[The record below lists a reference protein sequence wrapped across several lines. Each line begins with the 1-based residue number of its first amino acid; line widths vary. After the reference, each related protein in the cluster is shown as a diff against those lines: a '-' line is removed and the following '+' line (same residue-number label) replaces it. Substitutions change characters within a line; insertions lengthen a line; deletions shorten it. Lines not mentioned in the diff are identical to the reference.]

1 MANRLAAESSPY
13 LLQHADNPVD
23 WRPWGAEALARAAL
37 EDKPILLSVG
47 YAACHWCHVMAHESF
62 EDEAIAALIN
72 RDFVPVKVD
81 REERPDV
88 DAIYMQAVQSLTGH
102 GGWPLTAFLTPDGR
116 PFYGGTYFP
125 PEDRHGMPGFPRV
138 LAAVQDAYRNR
149 RDDVL
154 RNAQLLTKAIEDA
167 AALRAEPGELSV
179 GILDD
184 AFLAIAEAHDAEFG
198 GFGAAPKFPQSMPME
213 FLLRYYARAGAP
225 EALAMVER
233 SLLAMADGGIYDH
246 LGGGFHRY
254 STDAQWLVPHFEKM
268 LYDNALL
275 ASLYLQAYQAT
286 RNERYRAVAE
296 QTLDY
301 MLREL
306 GDPAGGLY
314 SSQDADSEGVEGK
327 FYVWEKAEVDVA
339 LGAAAQA
346 FGERY
351 DVTPG
356 GNWEGRTILRLTA
369 SGAPDSPAIREAR
382 ARLFALRAERV
393 APGIDDKAL
402 TAWNALALRALAE
415 AAAILER
422 SDYRERAVRLGEFL
436 LANLYVDGR
445 LLRSWKAGRAR
456 LNGYLEDYA
465 ALALALL
472 ALHEATFEHRWL
484 HDALRLADEMLGLF
498 WDERSQLLYD
508 VGSDH
513 ERLVVRPRDTFD
525 NAVPCGSSM
534 AAEALLRLG
543 RLAGRGDLVEVADVL
558 FKSVGPLLGRYPL
571 GFGNWL
577 KALELRLAPPR
588 ELAIVGAPGAASEL
602 TRAANGAFRPH
613 LLRVML
619 DPGEAAPFASPVLE
633 GRGLVGGAAAA
644 YVCRNYACDLP
655 ASDAAELR
663 RQLDAAG

>member
-1 MANRLAAESSPY
+1 MANRLAGEASPY

-23 WRPWGAEALARAAL
+23 WYPWGAEALTRAVL
-37 EDKPILLSVG
+37 EDKPVLLSIG

-62 EDEAIAALIN
+62 ENKAIAALIN

-88 DAIYMQAVQSLTGH
+88 DSIYMQAVQSLTGR
-102 GGWPLTAFLTPDGR
+102 GGWPLTAFLMPDGR

-138 LAAVQDAYRNR
+138 LATVHDAYRNR
-149 RDDVL
+149 RDDIL
-154 RNAQLLTKAIEDA
+154 RNAELLTKAVQDTA
-167 AALRAEPGELSV
+167 SLRAAPAALSPA
-179 GILDD
+179 ILDD
-184 AFLAIAEAHDAEFG
+184 AFHAAADSHDAELG

-213 FLLRYYARAGAP
+213 FLLRYYARTGAP

-254 STDAQWLVPHFEKM
+254 STDAEWLAPHFEKM

-286 RNERYRAVAE
+286 GNARYRAITE

-301 MLREL
+301 LLREL
-306 GDPAGGLY
+306 ADPSGGLY

-327 FYVWEKAEVDVA
+327 FYVWEKAEVDAA
-339 LGAAAQA
+339 LGASAEA
-346 FGERY
+346 FCERY
-351 DVTPG
+351 NVTPG
-356 GNWEGRTILRLTA
+356 GNWEGRTILRLLGG
-369 SGAPDSPAIREAR
+369 GAPDSPALADAR
-382 ARLFALRAERV
+382 ARLFAERAKRV

-415 AAAILER
+415 AAAVLDR
-422 SDYRERAVRLGEFL
+422 ADYRERAERLGEFL
-436 LANLYVDGR
+436 LDNLYAEGR
-445 LLRSWKAGRAR
+445 LLRSWKAGRAQ

-465 ALALALL
+465 ALVLALL
-472 ALHEATFEHRWL
+472 ALHEADFQHRWL
-484 HDALRLADEMLGLF
+484 HQALRLTDEMLDLF
-498 WDERSQLLYD
+498 WEPQSQLLYD
-508 VGSDH
+508 VGRDH
-513 ERLVVRPRDTFD
+513 ERLVVRPRDSFD

-543 RLAGRGDLVEVADVL
+543 RMAGRGDLVEKADLL
-558 FKSVGPLLGRYPL
+558 FQSVGPLLGRYPL

-588 ELAIVGAPGAASEL
+588 ELGIVGAPAAAREL
-602 TRAANGAFRPH
+602 TRAANAALHPH
-613 LLRVML
+613 LLRIL
-619 DPGEAAPFASPVLE
+619 FDPGEAAPFASPILN
-633 GRGLVGGAAAA
+633 GRGLLSGAAAA
-644 YVCRNYACDLP
+644 YLCHDYVCDLP
-655 ASDAAELR
+655 TSDPEELA
-663 RQLDAAG
+663 RQISAAG

>member
-1 MANRLAAESSPY
+1 MANRLAGETSPY

-23 WRPWGAEALARAAL
+23 WRPWGAEALTRAAL
-37 EDKPILLSVG
+37 EDKPILLSIG

-62 EDEAIAALIN
+62 EDNAIAALIN

-81 REERPDV
+81 REERPDI

-102 GGWPLTAFLTPDGR
+102 GGWPLTAFLLPDGR

-149 RDDVL
+149 RDDIL

-167 AALRAEPGELSV
+167 AALRAESGALHA
-179 GILDD
+179 GMLDE
-184 AFLAIAEAHDAEFG
+184 AVHALVAAHDAEFG

-213 FLLRYYARAGAP
+213 FLLRYHARTGAP

-233 SLLAMADGGIYDH
+233 SLTTMADGGIYDH

-275 ASLYLQAYQAT
+275 ASLCLQAHQAT
-286 RNERYRAVAE
+286 GNVRYRAVAE

-301 MLREL
+301 LLREL
-306 GDPAGGLY
+306 GDPGGGLY

-327 FYVWEKAEVDVA
+327 FYVWDKAEVDAA
-339 LGAAAQA
+339 LGAAADE
-346 FGERY
+346 FGQRY
-351 DVTPG
+351 DVSPG
-356 GNWEGRTILRLTA
+356 GNWEGRTILRLTDGA
-369 SGAPDSPAIREAR
+369 APDTPAFADAR
-382 ARLFALRAERV
+382 ARLFAERAKRV
-393 APGIDDKAL
+393 APGIDDKVL

-415 AAAILER
+415 AATILER
-422 SDYRERAVRLGEFL
+422 NDYRERAVHLAEFL
-436 LANLYVDGR
+436 LDNLYEDER
-445 LLRSWKAGRAR
+445 LLRSWKAGHAR
-456 LNGYLEDYA
+456 LNAYLEDYA
-465 ALALALL
+465 ALVLALL
-472 ALHEATFEHRWL
+472 AVHEATFEHRWL
-484 HDALRLADEMLGLF
+484 RHALRLTDEMLRLF
-498 WDERSQLLYD
+498 WEQGERLLYD

-543 RLAGRGDLVEVADVL
+543 RLAGRADLVEKADLLFQSVA
-558 FKSVGPLLGRYPL
+558 PLLGRYPL

-577 KALELRLAPPR
+577 KALELRLAPPL
-588 ELAIVGAPGAASEL
+588 ELAIVGAPAAAREL

-613 LLRVML
+613 LLRILL
-619 DPGEAAPFASPVLE
+619 DPGEPAPFASPILE
-633 GRGLVGGAAAA
+633 GRGLAGGAAAA
-644 YVCRNYACDLP
+644 YLCRNYVCDLP
-655 ASDAAELR
+655 TSDPAELA
-663 RQLDAAG
+663 RQLSASG

>member
-1 MANRLAAESSPY
+1 
-13 LLQHADNPVD
+13 
-23 WRPWGAEALARAAL
+23 
-37 EDKPILLSVG
+37 
-47 YAACHWCHVMAHESF
+47 
-62 EDEAIAALIN
+62 
-72 RDFVPVKVD
+72 
-81 REERPDV
+81 
-88 DAIYMQAVQSLTGH
+88 
-102 GGWPLTAFLTPDGR
+102 
-116 PFYGGTYFP
+116 
-125 PEDRHGMPGFPRV
+125 
-138 LAAVQDAYRNR
+138 
-149 RDDVL
+149 
-154 RNAQLLTKAIEDA
+154 
-167 AALRAEPGELSV
+167 
-179 GILDD
+179 
-184 AFLAIAEAHDAEFG
+184 
-198 GFGAAPKFPQSMPME
+198 MPME

-327 FYVWEKAEVDVA
+327 FYVWEKAEVDAA
-339 LGAAAQA
+339 LGAAAEA

-351 DVTPG
+351 DVTLG
-356 GNWEGRTILRLTA
+356 GNWEGRTILRLTDG
-369 SGAPDSPAIREAR
+369 GALDSPELADAR

-402 TAWNALALRALAE
+402 TAWNALALRLLAE

-436 LANLYVDGR
+436 LANLYVEGR

-484 HDALRLADEMLGLF
+484 HDALRLTDEMLSLF
-498 WDERSQLLYD
+498 WDAQSQLLYD

-588 ELAIVGAPGAASEL
+588 ELAIVGAPGAAREL

-619 DPGEAAPFASPVLE
+619 DPGEAAPFASPALE
-633 GRGLVGGAAAA
+633 ERGLVGGAAAA

-655 ASDAAELR
+655 TSDPAELR